1 VVVTPVAPAST
12 NTEQR
17 QQQQQQQSRIVMA
30 PNVQRI
36 RLLATP
42 LASAVRSA
50 VVAKNYVARTT
61 TTIASTEAY
70 WMWETPVD
78 LFSVDR
84 ITKNLLLDVQQRK
97 SQQQQQQQS
106 SYNPANDQYWAGQQQ
121 RTEHGFTE
129 QPQVQPP
136 LLSYWDEASY
146 GKNNISARYWSE
158 KTFPARRYDDFAS
171 PVRSWDE
178 NHDALQQWSDR
189 YWHNAGGASKAKS
202 VYDYY
207 WLWTNASAAPA
218 CE

>member
-1 VVVTPVAPAST
+1 
-12 NTEQR
+12 
-17 QQQQQQQSRIVMA
+17 MA

-50 VVAKNYVARTT
+50 VVAKNYVARPTT
-61 TTIASTEAY
+61 TVASTEAY

-121 RTEHGFTE
+121 RTERGSKE
-129 QPQVQPP
+129 QPQELPP
-136 LLSYWDEASY
+136 LVSYWDEASY
-146 GKNNISARYWSE
+146 GKNNTSARYWSE
-158 KTFPARRYDDFAS
+158 KTFPACHYDDAT
-171 PVRSWDE
+171 DK
-178 NHDALQQWSDR
+178 HHYALQQWSDR
-189 YWHNAGGASKAKS
+189 YWHNAGGAPNAKS

-207 WLWTNASAAPA
+207 WHWTNATAAPA